1 MVFEMYRLTNKNEE
15 TGVFAII
22 QTISM
27 RVCIIGLVHTVIEW
41 MKNNGLKYED
51 GWDLEKAY
59 EIDYREYNKL
69 INS

>member
-27 RVCIIGLVHTVIEW
+27 RPCVIGLIHTVLEW
-41 MKNNGLKYED
+41 MEVNGLTCEN
-51 GWDLEKAY
+51 GWDLAKAFK
-59 EIDYREYNKL
+59 IDYREYNQL